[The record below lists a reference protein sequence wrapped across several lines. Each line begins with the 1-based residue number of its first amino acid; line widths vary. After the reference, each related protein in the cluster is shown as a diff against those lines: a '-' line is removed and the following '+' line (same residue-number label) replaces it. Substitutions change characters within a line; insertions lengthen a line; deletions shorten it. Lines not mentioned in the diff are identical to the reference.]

1 MEVDIGIAPF
11 RQVAAAPIKVPNR
24 KLCKSYL
31 RKGLEVAGEFEKKRA
46 NPSCMFQT
54 SPEKA
59 LDIPFGDFGTNLIVL
74 VLLRRFS
81 PVPSEEK
88 VHKVE
93 LFR

>member
-1 MEVDIGIAPF
+1 MEVDIGIAAL
-11 RQVAAAPIKVPNR
+11 RQVAAAPIKVPDR

-31 RKGLEVAGEFEKKRA
+31 SKVLKVAGEFEKRA
-46 NPSCMFQT
+46 NPFCMFQT
-54 SPEKA
+54 SPEKT